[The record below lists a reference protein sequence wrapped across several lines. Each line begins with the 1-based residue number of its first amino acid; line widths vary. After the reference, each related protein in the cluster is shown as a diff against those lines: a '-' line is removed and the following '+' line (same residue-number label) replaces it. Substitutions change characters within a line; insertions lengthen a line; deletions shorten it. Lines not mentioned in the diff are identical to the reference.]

1 MHKTNSGTS
10 RVTTKIIIWR
20 KTLLSRRAA
29 KTGLQKD
36 KMDLDYLRQT
46 KSPDQEMEIEKIND
60 GRDTLM
66 GQRLNMRG
74 SVTQKE
80 TVSGEEEK

>member
-1 MHKTNSGTS
+1 MYLHHKKVTSG
-10 RVTTKIIIWR
+10 R
-20 KTLLSRRAA
+20 K
-29 KTGLQKD
+29 
-36 KMDLDYLRQT
+36 
-46 KSPDQEMEIEKIND
+46 MEIEKIND

-80 TVSGEEEK
+80 TVSGEEEKQVKSYFDGKKKR

>member
-1 MHKTNSGTS
+1 MLTMYLHHKKVTSG
-10 RVTTKIIIWR
+10 R
-20 KTLLSRRAA
+20 K
-29 KTGLQKD
+29 
-36 KMDLDYLRQT
+36 
-46 KSPDQEMEIEKIND
+46 MEIEKIND
-60 GRDTLM
+60 GRGTLM